1 MKILVTGDKGF
12 IGSHLSKSLIN
23 DGHEVV
29 GWDKKDNRDI
39 LHITPDEIGYAE
51 RIVHLAAKA
60 NVKRS
65 LEYPISYHITNT
77 LGTRAVFEAAE
88 YVGVP
93 VIFAS
98 SSTAKEWWLSPY
110 GTTKKMTEVISD
122 NYLQNVALRFSNVYG
137 DGQRDTMLFS
147 KMINNSLD
155 FVSENHIRDFVHVD
169 DVVDAI
175 KLFLYAEDFE
185 FDRIY
190 DVGSG
195 MGLHVN
201 NLVEYYGFN
210 VEKRVGE
217 SCEMLDNTADITK
230 LTRLGWSPKRDIH
243 KYLEGKLNGRT
254 KLENN
259 TEGLLS

>member
-12 IGSHLSKSLIN
+12 IGSHLSKSLVN
-23 DGHEVV
+23 DGHEVI
-29 GWDKKDNRDI
+29 GWDKKDDKDI
-39 LHITPDEIGYAE
+39 LHITSDDIGYAE

-60 NVKRS
+60 NVKQS
-65 LEYPISYHITNT
+65 LKYPTSYHITNT

-98 SSTAKEWWLSPY
+98 SSTAKQWWLSPY

-137 DGQRDTMLFS
+137 DGQRDTMLFQR
-147 KMINNSLD
+147 MIDNKLEYISNNH
-155 FVSENHIRDFVHVD
+155 VRDFVHVD

-175 KLFLYAEDFE
+175 KIFLYAKDFE

-195 MGLHVN
+195 EGLIVN
-201 NLVEYYGFN
+201 NLVEYYGFK
-210 VEKRVGE
+210 VEERVGE
-217 SCEMLDNTADITK
+217 SCEMLDNTSDITK
-230 LTRLGWSPKRDIH
+230 LTRLGWSPKNDIH
-243 KYLEGKLNGRT
+243 KYLKRKLDGRT
-254 KLENN
+254 KLKNN
-259 TEGLLS
+259 AQGLLS